1 MTMTA
6 PSTAQKTTTFTGWHM
21 LAIMLAFFGTIISVN
36 CLMAYYASS
45 SWSGI
50 LAKNTYVASQ
60 EFNLKAREAREW
72 AREGFRGTLT
82 HDATTLRY
90 RLAGPMDKIA
100 RLPSALAI
108 FHRPVGEKQDFTLV
122 LARDTDGSFVATH
135 TLDPGQWIIDLA
147 AVEDGR
153 TIFHEATRIV
163 IPEAA
168 K

>member
-1 MTMTA
+1 MTA
-6 PSTAQKTTTFTGWHM
+6 STTARKTTIFTGWHM

-60 EFNLKAREAREW
+60 EFNLKAAEARQW
-72 AREGFRGTLT
+72 AHEGFRGTLT

-90 RLAGPMDKIA
+90 RLEGPTDKIA
-100 RLPSALAI
+100 RLPSMLAL

-122 LARDTDGSFVATH
+122 LARDADGSFVATH
-135 TLDPGQWIIDLA
+135 QLGAGQWIVDLA
-147 AVEDGR
+147 AVEDRR
-153 TIFHEATRIV
+153 TIFHEAMRIV
-163 IPEAA
+163 IPEKAR
-168 K
+168 